1 MIKIGVLSDTHGLL
15 RPEVMDQLQ
24 GCQAIF
30 HGGDINKQ
38 EILDRLGEIAPVY
51 VVRGN
56 NDKEWA
62 EYIPDTLLEEVCG
75 LRIFMVHNK
84 KYIPGDLKNVDLV
97 IYGHSH
103 RYEEKVVEGI
113 RFLNPGSCGP
123 RRFHQEITMAILH
136 IQEDKTYDIQKIS
149 IPHPEPSGK
158 PGSPAA
164 SKNGKKKSSAD
175 ADIDIAR
182 MIPSIMKEIDSGKT
196 VRQIAHKHKIS
207 TELAEDITR
216 MYLTHPGIDVQG
228 ILRRIEGKE

>member
-24 GCQAIF
+24 GCSAIL

-62 EYIPDTLLEEVCG
+62 EYIPDTQMEEVCG

-84 KYIPGDLKNVDLV
+84 KYIPGDLVDVDLV

-103 RYEEKVVEGI
+103 RYDEKVVDGI

-136 IQEDKTYDIQKIS
+136 IREDKTYDIQKIL
-149 IPHPEPSGK
+149 IPHPEVAGK
-158 PGSPAA
+158 SGSPAA
-164 SKNGKKKSSAD
+164 TKTVKEKSF
-175 ADIDIAR
+175 ADIDIAGI
-182 MIPSIMKEIDSGKT
+182 IPAVMKEIDNGKT
-196 VRQIAHKHKIS
+196 VRQIARKHKVS
-207 TELAEDITR
+207 VELAEDITR

-228 ILRRIEGKE
+228 ILRRIEGKEG

>member
-1 MIKIGVLSDTHGLL
+1 MIRIGVLSDTHGLL

-24 GCQAIF
+24 GCRAIL

-84 KYIPGDLKNVDLV
+84 KYIPGDLGDVDLV

-103 RYEEKVVEGI
+103 RYEDKVVEGI

-123 RRFHQEITMAILH
+123 RRFHQEITLAILH
-136 IQEDKTYDIQKIS
+136 IREDGTYEIQKIS
-149 IPHPEPSGK
+149 IPHPEASG
-158 PGSPAA
+158 
-164 SKNGKKKSSAD
+164 
-175 ADIDIAR
+175 
-182 MIPSIMKEIDSGKT
+182 
-196 VRQIAHKHKIS
+196 
-207 TELAEDITR
+207 
-216 MYLTHPGIDVQG
+216 
-228 ILRRIEGKE
+228 

>member
-24 GCQAIF
+24 GCSAIL

-62 EYIPDTLLEEVCG
+62 EYIPDTLMEEVCG

-84 KYIPGDLKNVDLV
+84 KYIPGDLVDVDLV

-103 RYEEKVVEGI
+103 RYDEKVVDGI

-136 IQEDKTYDIQKIS
+136 IREDKTYDIQKIL
-149 IPHPEPSGK
+149 IPHPEVAGK
-158 PGSPAA
+158 SGSPAA
-164 SKNGKKKSSAD
+164 TKTVKEKSF
-175 ADIDIAR
+175 ADIDIAGI
-182 MIPSIMKEIDSGKT
+182 IPAVMKEIDNGKT
-196 VRQIAHKHKIS
+196 VRQIARKHKVS
-207 TELAEDITR
+207 VELAEDITR

-228 ILRRIEGKE
+228 ILRRIEGKEG

>member
-15 RPEVMDQLQ
+15 RPEVMNQLQ
-24 GCQAIF
+24 GSRAIL

-84 KYIPGDLKNVDLV
+84 KSIPGDLRDVDLV

-103 RYEEKVVEGI
+103 RYEEKEVDGI

-123 RRFHQEITMAILH
+123 RRFHQEITMAILYVR
-136 IQEDKTYDIQKIS
+136 EDGTFDIQKVS
-149 IPHPEPSGK
+149 IPHPDGAGK
-158 PGSPAA
+158 SGSPAA
-164 SKNGKKKSSAD
+164 TKTGKEKSFAD
-175 ADIDIAR
+175 VDIAG
-182 MIPSIMKEIDSGKT
+182 IILAIMKEIDSGKT
-196 VRQIAHKHKIS
+196 VRQIARKHKIS
-207 TELAEDITR
+207 VELAEDITR

-228 ILRRIEGKE
+228 ILRRMEGKE